1 MSVSPETA
9 TSPSSTSPDRSGA
22 LEEAM
27 RVFWERG
34 YEGASIQILVD
45 RTGMHRANLYSA
57 FRSKAELFIEALDH
71 YTARRLK
78 EVEGFLAAGPAL
90 DQLRAMASSQVEPPP
105 EGHPPSCLVLRT
117 TLGQGFE
124 VPGVPQ
130 RVDAFLA
137 SMRGI
142 LASTIERAQADGSA
156 QAGRDPEL
164 LAEVFLIGMQ
174 GMCGARVCDREE
186 SRRAAIVSQLVSM
199 IAGGN

>member
-1 MSVSPETA
+1 MSASPQTA
-9 TSPSSTSPDRSGA
+9 NSQPATTPDRSRA

-57 FRSKAELFIEALDH
+57 FRSKAELFLEALDH

-78 EVEGFLAAGPAL
+78 EVEGFLSAGAPL
-90 DQLRAMASSQVEPPP
+90 EQLKAMAASQVEPPA
-105 EGHPPSCLVLRT
+105 EGQPPSCLVLRT

-124 VPGVPQ
+124 VAGVPE

-137 SMRGI
+137 SMRAI
-142 LASTIERAQADGSA
+142 LASAIERAQSDGSA
-156 QAGRDPEL
+156 RAGQDPEL
-164 LAEVFLIGMQ
+164 LAEVFMIGMQ
-174 GMCGARVCDREE
+174 GMCGARVCARDV
-186 SRRAAIVSQLVSM
+186 SRREAIVGQLVSM
-199 IAGGN
+199 IAGS